1 MSSLPWPACVPNGVP
16 RGTPSPVNNSA
27 IGQKQFATS
36 TPLIFPARSHAKLK
50 QLANVFIVEAG
61 QVLKGAA
68 VFLLRWLQSFISCG
82 MCPIGE
88 YSDHMPSCLLTGIP
102 LTISGGSKQ
111 WPGPNGSAILPPV
124 MSPIEGPGN
133 IGQMHLASGKDLVP
147 YGQSGVPASHVTLL
161 VPPVGVHIEAAQS
174 AKSPG
179 QSGKP
184 STVPCDCD
192 ITWGTARRIA
202 PIKDETTKAYR
213 NICFSLLSFMF

>member
-16 RGTPSPVNNSA
+16 RGTPSPVNDSA

-36 TPLIFPARSHAKLK
+36 TPLIFPARTHAKLK
-50 QLANVFIVEAG
+50 QLANVFIAEAG
-61 QVLKGAA
+61 QLLKGAA
-68 VFLLRWLQSFISCG
+68 VFLGSRLQLFICWEI
-82 MCPIGE
+82 CLIGE

-133 IGQMHLASGKDLVP
+133 IGQMHLASGKDAVP
-147 YGQSGVPASHVTLL
+147 LGQPDVPASHLTSI
-161 VPPVGVHIEAAQS
+161 VPPVGVQIEAAQS

-179 QSGKP
+179 QSRKP
-184 STVPCDCD
+184 SKLPCD
-192 ITWGTARRIA
+192 IT
-202 PIKDETTKAYR
+202 
-213 NICFSLLSFMF
+213 